1 MGKNKKESIH
11 SKKTTMYGEMVPST
25 FNWITPD
32 IQEKIANRLANVTK
46 SETSDE
52 LSKKNQ

>member
-1 MGKNKKESIH
+1 MEKNKKGNIH
-11 SKKTTMYGEMVPST
+11 SKKTTMFGETIPSS
-25 FNWITPD
+25 FNWVTPD

-52 LSKKNQ
+52 LSKKEQ